1 MNRPK
6 DTVLYMLLPL
16 TLTAATALTIF
27 AVIAFRMEANTEG
40 FVFSFFSLSAW
51 IALVS
56 EFFLLYDS
64 IIDKWL
70 SKDRSVMA
78 ATWFLLSL
86 LLSFILTPDKHL
98 DWSTAIV
105 MLSLF
110 AVIFLLPYMVCMVYG
125 RQISSFL
132 LRLWNERVMKR
143 KKGMEE
149 TVSKTEEAQT
159 ITPSS
164 TPKSMSQEEEAAYY
178 EKMVAGIPSDI
189 KAQFPQPLQS
199 EDALFLM
206 LLLREGGFLDNELR
220 PAIMKEDGEI
230 NQTLYAYIADAVC
243 TALNI
248 RQGKWKIFEKLW
260 PINNGTQT
268 VSRYK
273 QETRDSSTQHQKKI
287 ARLLRKA
294 TRLRPA
300 LDTYDLHYFKGH

>member
-294 TRLRPA
+294 TRIRPG
-300 LDTYDLHYFKGH
+300 LDTYDLQYFKRH

>member
-6 DTVLYMLLPL
+6 DTFLIMLLPL
-16 TLTAATALTIF
+16 TLTAAIALTMF

-125 RQISSFL
+125 KQISSFL

-178 EKMVAGIPSDI
+178 EKMVASIPSCVKD
-189 KAQFPQPLQS
+189 QLSQTLQS
-199 EDALFLM
+199 VDALFL
-206 LLLREGGFLDNELR
+206 LLLFQEGGFLDNELK
-220 PAIMKEDGEI
+220 PAIRKEDGEI

-248 RQGKWKIFEKLW
+248 RQDKWKIFEKLW
-260 PINNGTQT
+260 PINNGAQT

-273 QETRDSSTQHQKKI
+273 QETKDASTQYQKQI

-294 TRLRPA
+294 TRIRPG
-300 LDTYDLHYFKGH
+300 LDTYDLQYFKGH

>member
-1 MNRPK
+1 
-6 DTVLYMLLPL
+6 MLLPL

-273 QETRDSSTQHQKKI
+273 QETKDASTQYQKQI
-287 ARLLRKA
+287 ARMLRKA
-294 TRLRPA
+294 TRIRPG
-300 LDTYDLHYFKGH
+300 LDTYDLQYFKGH

>member
-6 DTVLYMLLPL
+6 DTFLIMLLPQ
-16 TLTAATALTIF
+16 TLTAAIALTMF

-40 FVFSFFSLSAW
+40 FVFSFFSLFAW

-273 QETRDSSTQHQKKI
+273 QETKDASTQYQKQI

-294 TRLRPA
+294 TRIRPG
-300 LDTYDLHYFKGH
+300 LDTYDLQYFKGH

>member
-6 DTVLYMLLPL
+6 DTFLIMLLPL
-16 TLTAATALTIF
+16 TLTAAIALTMF

-125 RQISSFL
+125 KQISSFL

-178 EKMVAGIPSDI
+178 EKMVASIPSCVKD
-189 KAQFPQPLQS
+189 QLSQTLQS
-199 EDALFLM
+199 VDALFL
-206 LLLREGGFLDNELR
+206 LLLFQEGGFLDNELK
-220 PAIMKEDGEI
+220 PAIRKEDGEI

-273 QETRDSSTQHQKKI
+273 QETKDASTQYQKQI
-287 ARLLRKA
+287 ARMLRKA
-294 TRLRPA
+294 TRIRPG
-300 LDTYDLHYFKGH
+300 LDTYDLQYFKGH

>member
-1 MNRPK
+1 
-6 DTVLYMLLPL
+6 MLLPL

-273 QETRDSSTQHQKKI
+273 QETKDASTQYQKQI

-294 TRLRPA
+294 TRIRPG
-300 LDTYDLHYFKGH
+300 LDTYDLQYFKGH

>member
-6 DTVLYMLLPL
+6 DTFLIMLLPL
-16 TLTAATALTIF
+16 TLTAAIALTMF

-40 FVFSFFSLSAW
+40 FVFSFFSLFAW

-64 IIDKWL
+64 IIDRWL
-70 SKDRSVMA
+70 SKDRSVIA

-98 DWSTAIV
+98 DWSTVIV

-125 RQISSFL
+125 RQVSFFL
-132 LRLWNERVMKR
+132 LTLWNERVMK
-143 KKGMEE
+143 KKRMEE
-149 TVSKTEEAQT
+149 TVSKTEEAQL

-164 TPKSMSQEEEAAYY
+164 APKSMSQEEEAEYY

-189 KAQFPQPLQS
+189 KTQFPQPLQS

-300 LDTYDLHYFKGH
+300 LDTYDLQYFKGH

>member
-1 MNRPK
+1 
-6 DTVLYMLLPL
+6 MLLPL
-16 TLTAATALTIF
+16 TLTAAIALTMF

-125 RQISSFL
+125 KQISSFL

-178 EKMVAGIPSDI
+178 EKMVASIPSCVKD
-189 KAQFPQPLQS
+189 QLSQTLQS
-199 EDALFLM
+199 VDALFL
-206 LLLREGGFLDNELR
+206 LLLFQEGGFLDNELK
-220 PAIMKEDGEI
+220 PAIRKEDGEI

-260 PINNGTQT
+260 PINNGAQT

-273 QETRDSSTQHQKKI
+273 QETKDASTQYQKQI

-294 TRLRPA
+294 TRIRPG
-300 LDTYDLHYFKGH
+300 LDTYDLQYFKGH